1 MEIQEEL
8 KTDNNNHVDSV
19 IDIRGI
25 QFDISSVLKDVTNS
39 IKNNL
44 KTSFDDAFKE
54 STKRKQQESK
64 SFSILSDFGI

>member
-1 MEIQEEL
+1 MENQSIKE
-8 KTDNNNHVDSV
+8 TIDGINSI

-44 KTSFDDAFKE
+44 KMSFDDVFKDYE
-54 STKRKQQESK
+54 LYKSTHDALLQIPFVKE
-64 SFSILSDFGI
+64 L